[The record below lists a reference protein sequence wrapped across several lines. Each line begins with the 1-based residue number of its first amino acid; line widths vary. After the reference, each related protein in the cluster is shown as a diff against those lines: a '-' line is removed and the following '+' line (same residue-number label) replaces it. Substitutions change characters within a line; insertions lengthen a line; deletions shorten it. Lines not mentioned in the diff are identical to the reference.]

1 MARKT
6 DLRILSLGLVGLW
19 ASACGGP
26 GAGQEVELTT
36 ANLVTSNA
44 LSMNALSM
52 NALSMNALSMNALS
66 MNALSMNA
74 LSMNALVA
82 SKLSDP
88 LAREFLKY
96 VVSCALDDDASLTM
110 KIDGKSYTFPGSLG
124 LATEWGERGG
134 KCDTQCQRWVS
145 ACMLSRVD
153 FLGVEKPI
161 SLRGANPALRT
172 TWNELWDFPAREATY
187 FGNLWADG
195 APKYACLSPGK
206 KQIPRVC
213 GASLDNCPMDV
224 VGSCAQACSSQG
236 WTGAFGDCSSSGR
249 ARKPEIFHESV
260 TVFLPRAEM

>member
-6 DLRILSLGLVGLW
+6 DLRILGLGLVGMW
-19 ASACGGP
+19 AAACGGP
-26 GAGQEVELTT
+26 GPGEQVELQT
-36 ANLVTSNA
+36 ANLVTMNA

-96 VVSCALDDDASLTM
+96 VVSCALDDDQSVTM
-110 KIDGKSYTFPGSLG
+110 SIDGTSYTFPGSLG
-124 LATEWGERGG
+124 LSRDWGQDGG

-145 ACMLSRVD
+145 ACVLSRVD
-153 FLGVEKPI
+153 FLGIARPI
-161 SLRGANPALRT
+161 SLRGANPALKT
-172 TWNELWDFPAREATY
+172 TWSELRDFPGREATY

-195 APKYACLSPGK
+195 APKFACLSPNK
-206 KQIPRVC
+206 KEIPRVC
-213 GASLDNCPMDV
+213 GDSLDNCPMEV
-224 VGSCAQACSSQG
+224 VGSCAQ
-236 WTGAFGDCSSSGR
+236 DCSYAGLTGGFVDCSTTGR

-260 TVFLPRAEM
+260 TVFLPRSEM